1 MLDIVKSDVSAL
13 GNRLATG
20 DSKSDVLQVLVRRR
34 EFGEDQVGV
43 ESLVRDVR
51 ESRDRQLLVVNGV
64 SHNAENTR
72 LGKACSGAGV
82 GAEAEPEAV
91 EVERLDAR
99 AGDGL
104 SVGVESQLAEL
115 EEIEG
120 AGGTCVLRLRVR
132 DYACEAFD
140 GALVKDVSKVRSL
153 LEISDTY
160 EDDDAAP
167 AEAIVLSDREQ
178 LRSCDVCGE
187 VVELR
192 EVSHVRRGVSLSVDG
207 LRC

>member
-1 MLDIVKSDVSAL
+1 MLNIVQSDVSAL

-34 EFGEDQVGV
+34 EFGEDQIGV

-72 LGKACSGAGV
+72 LSQACSGAGV

-91 EVERLDAR
+91 EIEGLNAR

-104 SVGVESQLAEL
+104 SVGVESQLAKL
-115 EEIEG
+115 EEIEW
-120 AGGTCVLRLRVR
+120 ACSTSVLRLRVGY
-132 DYACEAFD
+132 DAGNSFD
-140 GALVKDVSKVRSL
+140 WPL
-153 LEISDTY
+153 
-160 EDDDAAP
+160 
-167 AEAIVLSDREQ
+167 
-178 LRSCDVCGE
+178 
-187 VVELR
+187 
-192 EVSHVRRGVSLSVDG
+192 
-207 LRC
+207 